1 MLSYVLRDAEAIITM
16 PKTQRIQSVTP
27 LLLAAV
33 LLFAAACAGADE
45 TTTRSD
51 AALRNDFYLESI
63 LPALNHVESVAPQG
77 VGDAAVQPPDLNT
90 YDLNM
95 NAGDLLSLRRN
106 FTRGVIDR
114 ATSPLGVAFQEKL
127 GTEAGLDLGRTA
139 LSFSSTTTRIQD
151 LRGMALDTKRVDVMG
166 LKQSFG
172 GGDSSST
179 LSLTRTVTEQITT
192 ASAFT
197 STVEALN
204 FHSGLTSSTDLMLRA
219 SRTSSDK
226 PRALQE
232 TDFQATLKIGFSGGE
247 GPINYQRTHKFN
259 ASTDIVAERMDF
271 VLPLALSS
279 GKALAEY
286 HSAFTT
292 TNGKEVGQRTT
303 HVAIPLRLT
312 GQAGL
317 LDHSIVGQDKGQ
329 GMLETTT
336 TKLLV
341 PLRIAGNVFTTEETR
356 ILTSLS
362 GNETETLTSKLVAPL
377 AGGQATVQHQTVKNT
392 TAAGAV
398 AETEQIALTLPSIK
412 LGDRMSFTGK
422 RVTTDKLGVSDQE
435 VTNVSLVAD
444 PLKPLHLEAQYMVD
458 DRGDTKVTTSRQLHT
473 RWAIS
478 DKSALLGRFSEAETA
493 AAATPNVLR
502 LVEFVRD
509 RGTSDVGI
517 RAGIAS
523 YEVPG
528 ATVDNARR
536 LEIVAGAPKTIEL
549 NAAYSEYDTKS
560 YARLPE
566 DGTMAVSLQHGDPG
580 SFAVRLRY
588 EDQPT
593 RIEPLQAIDL
603 AMKALGGSLQMSYAN
618 NPLGPDGK
626 LVRQAAQY
634 EATLKRRIMG
644 DVNLELGYRYLD
656 YEQGEGEDQNLR
668 IKLDGGRED
677 AAGKLALAFFS
688 GDFTPAVKGSVTPGS
703 MLDLSYTRKWGD
715 DGRISL
721 ILKHSTAPTA
731 TLGQDNTEGRLEF
744 NTCF

>member
-1 MLSYVLRDAEAIITM
+1 MLSYLLRVVEAIIVM
-16 PKTQRIQSVTP
+16 LKTHRHQPVATFF
-27 LLLAAV
+27 LAAA
-33 LLFAAACAGADE
+33 LLCAVACAGADE
-45 TTTRSD
+45 AKAPSD

-63 LPALNHVESVAPQG
+63 LPALDRVESVAPQG
-77 VGDAAVQPPDLNT
+77 VGDATVQPPDLNT

-106 FTRGVIDR
+106 FTRDVIDR
-114 ATSPLGVAFQEKL
+114 ANSPLGVVFQEKL
-127 GTEAGLDLGRTA
+127 GTEAGLDLGKTA

-151 LRGMALDTKRVDVMG
+151 LRGIALDTKRVDVMG

-172 GGDSSST
+172 GGDSAST
-179 LSLTRTVTEQITT
+179 LALTRTVTEQITT

-219 SRTSSDK
+219 SRTTTDK

-259 ASTDIVAERMDF
+259 ATTDIVAEQMDF
-271 VLPLALSS
+271 VMPLALTA
-279 GKALAEY
+279 GKAVAEY
-286 HSAFTT
+286 HSVFTT
-292 TNGKEVGQRTT
+292 TNGVEVGKRTT
-303 HVAIPLRLT
+303 HVAIPLRIT

-317 LDHSIVGQDKGQ
+317 LDHSIVGQNKGQ

-341 PLRIAGNVFTTEETR
+341 PLCIAGNVFTTEETR
-356 ILTSLS
+356 ILTAQS

-377 AGGQATVQHQTVKNT
+377 AGGQATVQHQLVKNT

-398 AETEQIALTLPSIK
+398 DETEQLALTLPSIK
-412 LGDRMSFTGK
+412 LGDRFSFTGR
-422 RVTTDKLGVSDQE
+422 RVTTDKLGVSDQD

-444 PLKPLHLEAQYMVD
+444 PVKPIHLEAQYMVD
-458 DRGDTKVTTSRQLHT
+458 DRGEDKVTTSRQLHT
-473 RWAIS
+473 RWALS
-478 DKSALLGRFSEAETA
+478 GKSALLGRFSESETA

-502 LVEFVRD
+502 LVEFVRE
-509 RGTSDVGI
+509 RTSSDVGI

-528 ATVDNARR
+528 ASVDNARR

-566 DGTMAVSLQHGDPG
+566 DGTVAVSLQHGDP
-580 SFAVRLRY
+580 SRFAVRVRY

-593 RIEPLQAIDL
+593 RVEPLQAIDL
-603 AMKALGGSLQMSYAN
+603 AMKALGGSLQMSYAS

-626 LVRQAAQY
+626 LVRQADQW
-634 EATLKRRIMG
+634 EATLKRRVMG

-656 YEQGEGEDQNLR
+656 YEEGDGEDQNLR

-677 AAGKLALAFFS
+677 RAGKLAVAFFS
-688 GDFTPAVKGSVTPGS
+688 GDFTPVVKGSVTPGS
-703 MLDLSYTRKWGD
+703 MLDISYSRKWGD
-715 DGRISL
+715 EGRISL